1 MSQGGRA
8 GMRRTE
14 LLYASILA
22 ATLLG
27 TATALLWPSTLA
39 VSVAGAFVAIIGA
52 ALMISLGAEV
62 AEFFISQGLAV
73 AAITYRGEVNLML
86 ANFTGAN
93 RLLMGAGWPLVYAV
107 AAWAHRREH
116 GRPMGEVRLR
126 PENVIETVFLA
137 APSAYLLVVL
147 YKGTLTLLDSAVLA
161 AMFVV
166 YIGLLNRLPSE
177 GEESREDVLPLA
189 RRVLEMRPRK
199 AGIVTLALLAVG
211 GMAIVL
217 VAEPFVA
224 SLQVLS
230 VALGVSAFFF
240 IQWVA
245 PFLSEFP
252 EGTVALY
259 WARRVRLA
267 PLALLNV
274 ISSKINQWTLLI
286 LFIPV
291 FYSLGLGHVAD
302 IPLGEFQRREVF
314 LTIAMTAYGVAVLLK
329 RRFMAVNAGLLFSLW
344 CVQFVFAGNFPGTDL
359 DTRSL
364 TAAAFLLSAM
374 LEVVLHRGEIHPLKD
389 LYSARR
395 LMNRRGGRTALD

>member
-1 MSQGGRA
+1 
-8 GMRRTE
+8 
-14 LLYASILA
+14 
-22 ATLLG
+22 
-27 TATALLWPSTLA
+27 
-39 VSVAGAFVAIIGA
+39 
-52 ALMISLGAEV
+52 MISLGAEV

-73 AAITYRGEVNLML
+73 AAITLFQTAPEMAVEAAIAYRGEVNLML

-93 RLLMGAGWPLVYAV
+93 RLLMGAGWPLIYTV
-107 AAWAHRREH
+107 AALAHWREY
-116 GRPMGEVRLR
+116 GRPMAEVRLR
-126 PENVIETVFLA
+126 PENVIETIFLA

-147 YKGTLTLLDSAVLA
+147 YKGTLTLLDSIVLA

-177 GEESREDVLPLA
+177 GEESKEDVIPLA
-189 RRVLEMRPRK
+189 RRVLEMPPRR
-199 AGIVTLALLAVG
+199 AGMVTLALLAVG
-211 GMAIVL
+211 GVAIVL

-230 VALGVSAFFF
+230 VALGVTAFFF

-252 EGTVALY
+252 EGVVALY
-259 WARRVRLA
+259 WALRVRLA

-274 ISSKINQWTLLI
+274 ISSKVNQWTLLI

-314 LTIAMTAYGVAVLLK
+314 LTVAMTAYGVAILLK
-329 RRFMAVNAGLLFSLW
+329 RRFTALNAGLLFSLW
-344 CVQFVFAGNFPGTDL
+344 FLQFVFAGNFPGTDL
-359 DTRSL
+359 DVRSL
-364 TAAAFLLSAM
+364 TAAGFLFSA
-374 LEVVLHRGEIHPLKD
+374 VVELFLHRGGIHPLED
-389 LYSARR
+389 LHATRR
-395 LMNRRGGRTALD
+395 LMSRRGARTTLH